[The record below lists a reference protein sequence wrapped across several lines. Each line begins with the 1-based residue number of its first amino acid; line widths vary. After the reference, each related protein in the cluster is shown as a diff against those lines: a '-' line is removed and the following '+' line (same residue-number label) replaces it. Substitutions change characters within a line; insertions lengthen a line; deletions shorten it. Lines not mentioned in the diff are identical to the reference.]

1 MLRPLS
7 LSFERSLAARS
18 PENALTEVRRTFAG
32 LQEQMAT
39 GRRVNRPSDDPTAFE
54 QARTWEAHA
63 ERLDGH
69 LRAVSAAR
77 LWTSHTAEAL
87 DGLVE
92 LTMTAHEHGVRGR
105 NDSLSDADREAL
117 ALRIDSLLEEA
128 VDRLNGQVEGEYLFA
143 GNQTGTEP
151 FAADGTPNAGDFS
164 GLRVRRIGPGV
175 DLAVNVPGDRVQHLG
190 NGQTAT
196 GALRALADAL
206 RGSGDFETALA
217 DVAAARDHF
226 IALAVEN
233 GEVRLR
239 LDEAEAQLDAAALL
253 AERHRAD
260 LEDTD
265 LFAAA
270 SEAQR
275 AQSQL
280 EATLQ
285 TIAAIRQRSLLDYLR

>member
-1 MLRPLS
+1 TGQPPRRVRGGRHRRHGGGRVAASDRLVAGVGFARAREPLRRPERGRLRRLARRGDDAAHRVPAGVRRDGPRDHDGAVPLRHPPRPLAMLRPLS

-175 DLAVNVPGDRVQHLG
+175 DLAVNVPGDRV
-190 NGQTAT
+190 
-196 GALRALADAL
+196 
-206 RGSGDFETALA
+206 
-217 DVAAARDHF
+217 
-226 IALAVEN
+226 
-233 GEVRLR
+233 
-239 LDEAEAQLDAAALL
+239 
-253 AERHRAD
+253 
-260 LEDTD
+260 
-265 LFAAA
+265 
-270 SEAQR
+270 
-275 AQSQL
+275 
-280 EATLQ
+280 
-285 TIAAIRQRSLLDYLR
+285 